1 MSVKIRKG
9 AALAALSITPL
20 IDVVFLLL
28 IFFLVATHFAEEDK
42 ELDLPLANASTAMPM
57 NMRSAKFLNIDQQGR
72 FIMDGR
78 MMDPLE
84 VEALLKALVRDN
96 PVSQKVIINADRK
109 SPAEAVVLAMD
120 LCRKA
125 QVAEMSIATEGD

>member
-1 MSVKIRKG
+1 VSVKIRKG

-109 SPAEAVVLAMD
+109 SPAVVLAMD